1 MSIDYSMIG
10 MRIRQQR
17 LSAGM
22 TQDTAAETAGITTVY
37 LSKIENGKAAPTL
50 DTLAQICT
58 VIRADLAYI
67 ICGGALT
74 GEQTADEPVLEL
86 YHACAPEVRP
96 AALKILRE
104 LSKIKTG
111 ND

>member
-10 MRIRQQR
+10 IRIRRQR
-17 LSAGM
+17 LSVGM
-22 TQDTAAETAGITTVY
+22 TQDAAAETAGITTVY

-50 DTLAQICT
+50 DTLARVCAAIC
-58 VIRADLAYI
+58 ADLAYI
-67 ICGGALT
+67 ICGGAST
-74 GEQTADEPVLEL
+74 GEKSADEPVLEL

-104 LSKIKTG
+104 LSKIRPG
-111 ND
+111 E